1 MFCIYGGKDD
11 YNHYIYFVRREAPK
25 FFFKTQS
32 LLKRNRLV
40 SVMKNL

>member
-11 YNHYIYFVRREAPK
+11 YNHYIYFVRREVPK
-25 FFFKTQS
+25 LFLKTQS